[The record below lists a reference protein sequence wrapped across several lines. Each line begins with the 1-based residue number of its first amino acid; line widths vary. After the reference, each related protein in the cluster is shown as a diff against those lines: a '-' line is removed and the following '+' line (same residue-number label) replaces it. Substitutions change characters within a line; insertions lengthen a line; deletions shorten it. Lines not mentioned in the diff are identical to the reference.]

1 MAQRGL
7 RLHDFNMDT
16 LLRRP
21 SIGDRVRLTGFLGVF
36 EVVRIVQDGS
46 LVDLKHLDFTG
57 PDYIEQEVCSQDL
70 IYLSA
75 QQLTIL
81 ASRTAL
87 QPSDASRRAS
97 APGVPRES
105 TSQAIRRRQML
116 SLRGSCQ
123 PQTAS

>member
-1 MAQRGL
+1 MDRSDL
-7 RLHDFNMDT
+7 RLHDSKMDT

-75 QQLTIL
+75 QQLAFL
-81 ASRTAL
+81 ASRIAP
-87 QPSDASRRAS
+87 QHSDASRRAS

-105 TSQAIRRRQML
+105 TSQAIRRRQMS